1 MAGSLWPCSGA
12 VPKGVAQGGQWG
24 EGPPPLLARV
34 APCGVWPV
42 AKVSPPQWGAYRAV
56 GGQSGVWPKVASGV
70 LALWPESGSPLPVW
84 CSQWPVSGQ

>member
-1 MAGSLWPCSGA
+1 MWGAPFGQWGAGHGVAPLGRGGGVAGSLWPCSGA

-56 GGQSGVWPKVASGV
+56 GGQSGVWPL
-70 LALWPESGSPLPVW
+70 LAM
-84 CSQWPVSGQ
+84 